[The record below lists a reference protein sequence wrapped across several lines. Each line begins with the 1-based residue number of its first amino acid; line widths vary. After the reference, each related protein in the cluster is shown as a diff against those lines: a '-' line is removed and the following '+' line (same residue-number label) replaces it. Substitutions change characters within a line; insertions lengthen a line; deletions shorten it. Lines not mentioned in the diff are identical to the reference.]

1 MCGTLCPPV
10 KRGKK
15 MNKYAKDQQ
24 ELRRI
29 CANLTFAKQL
39 GLIEDDSLAAAEER
53 CRLENAR
60 RGEKLAAG
68 ETVYGLTAYPL
79 PAYLQY
85 ECTRF
90 RLAFAGER
98 KAVHY
103 DYAPI
108 TTRDEKA
115 YYKANKDLFT
125 RYMGDKF
132 RFGEVKQV
140 VHKKMR
146 EEEYDR
152 AIQDLLR

>member
-1 MCGTLCPPV
+1 
-10 KRGKK
+10 
-15 MNKYAKDQQ
+15 MNKYAKDPQ

-39 GLIEDDSLAAAEER
+39 GLIDDDSLAAAEER
-53 CRLENAR
+53 CRRENAR
-60 RGEKLAAG
+60 RGEKLA
-68 ETVYGLTAYPL
+68 AYPL

-98 KAVHY
+98 KQVRY
-103 DYAPI
+103 NYAPI
-108 TTRDEKA
+108 TAREEKA

-132 RFGEVKQV
+132 RFREVKQV
-140 VHKKMR
+140 VRKKMR

-152 AIQDLLR
+152 AVQDLLR

>member
-1 MCGTLCPPV
+1 
-10 KRGKK
+10 
-15 MNKYAKDQQ
+15 MNKYAKDPQ

-39 GLIEDDSLAAAEER
+39 GLIDDDSLEAAEER
-53 CRLENAR
+53 CRRENAR
-60 RGEKLAAG
+60 RGEKLA
-68 ETVYGLTAYPL
+68 
-79 PAYLQY
+79 AYLQY

-98 KAVHY
+98 KQVRY
-103 DYAPI
+103 NYAPI
-108 TTRDEKA
+108 TAREEKA

-132 RFGEVKQV
+132 RFREVKQV
-140 VHKKMR
+140 VRKKMR

-152 AIQDLLR
+152 AVQDLLR

>member
-1 MCGTLCPPV
+1 ME
-10 KRGKK
+10 
-15 MNKYAKDQQ
+15 Q
-24 ELRRI
+24 EGQR
-29 CANLTFAKQL
+29 F
-39 GLIEDDSLAAAEER
+39 
-53 CRLENAR
+53 
-60 RGEKLAAG
+60 
-68 ETVYGLTAYPL
+68 YGPHYFSA

-98 KAVHY
+98 KQVRY
-103 DYAPI
+103 NYAPI
-108 TTRDEKA
+108 TAREEKA

-132 RFGEVKQV
+132 RFREVKQV

-152 AIQDLLR
+152 AVQDLLR

>member
-1 MCGTLCPPV
+1 
-10 KRGKK
+10 
-15 MNKYAKDQQ
+15 MNKYAKDPQ

-39 GLIEDDSLAAAEER
+39 GLIDDDSL
-53 CRLENAR
+53 
-60 RGEKLAAG
+60 LAAG
-68 ETVYGLTAYPL
+68 EVVYGLTAYPL

-98 KAVHY
+98 KQVRY
-103 DYAPI
+103 NYAPI
-108 TTRDEKA
+108 TAREEKA

-132 RFGEVKQV
+132 RFREVKQV
-140 VHKKMR
+140 VRKKMR

-152 AIQDLLR
+152 AVQDLLR

>member
-1 MCGTLCPPV
+1 
-10 KRGKK
+10 
-15 MNKYAKDQQ
+15 MNKYAKDPQ

-39 GLIEDDSLAAAEER
+39 GLIDDDSLEAAEER
-53 CRLENAR
+53 CRRENAC

-68 ETVYGLTAYPL
+68 EVVYGLTAYPL

-98 KAVHY
+98 RQVRY
-103 DYAPI
+103 NYAPI
-108 TTRDEKA
+108 TAREEKA

-132 RFGEVKQV
+132 RFREVKQV
-140 VHKKMR
+140 VRKKMR

-152 AIQDLLR
+152 AVQDLLR

>member
-1 MCGTLCPPV
+1 
-10 KRGKK
+10 
-15 MNKYAKDQQ
+15 MNKYAKDPQ

-39 GLIEDDSLAAAEER
+39 GLIDDDSLAAAEER
-53 CRLENAR
+53 CRRENAR

-68 ETVYGLTAYPL
+68 EVVYGLTAYPL

-98 KAVHY
+98 KQVRY
-103 DYAPI
+103 NYAPI
-108 TTRDEKA
+108 TAREEKA

-132 RFGEVKQV
+132 RFREVKQV
-140 VHKKMR
+140 VRKKMR

-152 AIQDLLR
+152 SCTRRRSAPFLCSRESRCS

>member
-1 MCGTLCPPV
+1 M
-10 KRGKK
+10 

-39 GLIEDDSLAAAEER
+39 GLIDDDSLKAAEER
-53 CRLENAR
+53 CRRENAR
-60 RGEKLAAG
+60 RAEKLAAG
-68 ETVYGLTAYPL
+68 EVVYGLTAYPL

-90 RLAFAGER
+90 QLAFAGESR
-98 KAVHY
+98 RVHY

-108 TTRDEKA
+108 TTREEKA
-115 YYKANKDLFT
+115 FYKANKDLFT

-132 RFGEVKQV
+132 RFREVKQI

-146 EEEYDR
+146 EEEYNR

>member
-1 MCGTLCPPV
+1 
-10 KRGKK
+10 
-15 MNKYAKDQQ
+15 MNKYAKDPQ

-39 GLIEDDSLAAAEER
+39 GLIDDDSLEAAEER
-53 CRLENAR
+53 CRRENA
-60 RGEKLAAG
+60 GEV
-68 ETVYGLTAYPL
+68 VYGLTAYPL

-98 KAVHY
+98 KQVRY
-103 DYAPI
+103 NYAPI
-108 TTRDEKA
+108 TAREEKA

-132 RFGEVKQV
+132 RFREVKQV
-140 VHKKMR
+140 VRKKMR

-152 AIQDLLR
+152 AVQDLLR